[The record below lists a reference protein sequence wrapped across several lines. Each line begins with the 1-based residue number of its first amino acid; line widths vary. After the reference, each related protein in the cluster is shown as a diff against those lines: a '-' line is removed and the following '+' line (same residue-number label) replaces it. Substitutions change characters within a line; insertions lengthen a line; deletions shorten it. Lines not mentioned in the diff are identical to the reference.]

1 MCCMAKK
8 RAMAHRVLYCPRRRL
23 PHPPALPTDKEAP
36 MEYRTLP
43 GSTLHVSAICL
54 GTMTFGQQNSEAEG
68 HAQLD
73 YAFARGVNFI
83 DTAEMYPVPPRAD
96 TVHAT
101 ERIVGSWLAR
111 QDRDKVVL
119 ATKATGASRGLQWI
133 RDGQHA
139 FTRANLR
146 AAVEGS
152 LRRLQ
157 TDYIDLYQLHWP
169 ERNTPMFGEF
179 VYDPA
184 KERPFTPPRETLEAL
199 AELVDEGKIRHIG
212 LSNEWP
218 WGLMQ
223 FLNAAREYQLPRVV
237 SVQNAYSLLNRTW
250 ETAMLEFCH
259 REQIALLP
267 YSPMA
272 FGLLSGKYLRDPQA
286 RGRVTE
292 FDGFAQRYSKP
303 GVPEAV
309 AAYAA
314 LAEAHGLSPAQLA
327 LKFVYSRWFVA
338 STIIGATSLAQLEEN
353 LNAWDAPW
361 SEALEQAV
369 ADIRLRWFNP
379 AP

>member
-1 MCCMAKK
+1 
-8 RAMAHRVLYCPRRRL
+8 
-23 PHPPALPTDKEAP
+23 KEAP

>member
-1 MCCMAKK
+1 
-8 RAMAHRVLYCPRRRL
+8 
-23 PHPPALPTDKEAP
+23 

-119 ATKATGASRGLQWI
+119 ATKATGASRGLPWI
-133 RDGQHA
+133 RGGQHA

-146 AAVEGS
+146 AAVEDS

-272 FGLLSGKYLRDPQA
+272 FGLLSGKYLRNPQA

-353 LNAWDAPW
+353 LNAWEAPW